1 VKNLIESI
9 GWKTEILRLLLQ
21 NDITTQSRWGEG
33 RVRGKGKY
41 MNDAFI
47 VSAARLPIGR
57 FGGALKDV
65 SDWDLGTIVI
75 AEALKRAGLRGDKI
89 DEVIMAH
96 GFRTGDLPANSSR
109 AVALRA
115 GIPIEIPQF
124 TINKACGGSLRAV
137 SLAAQII
144 RSGESDIIVAGGMES
159 MSRAAY
165 ILPKVRW
172 GSRLGNAQLIDQLVL
187 LDPISGYSLG
197 ETGENVAEL
206 YKISREDQDG
216 FALASQQKAEHAI
229 KSNRFKE
236 EIVAVPIPQ
245 GRGGPSVFDTDE
257 HPRFGTT
264 LEALSQ
270 LKPAFKKNGT
280 ITAGNASGLNDG
292 ASAAVV
298 MSRRKVKELGIHP
311 LVSIRSYASIGV
323 KPEIMGIGPI
333 PATKKALERSGLAL
347 KEIDLIELN
356 EAFAAQSLAV
366 IRELGMDMERVNVN
380 GGAIALGHPIS
391 ATGCILLTKIIY
403 EMKRRKSKF
412 GLVAMCIAG
421 GQGIAMIVENEPS

>member
-1 VKNLIESI
+1 MDDVL
-9 GWKTEILRLLLQ
+9 
-21 NDITTQSRWGEG
+21 
-33 RVRGKGKY
+33 
-41 MNDAFI
+41 I

-57 FGGALKDV
+57 FGGALREV
-65 SDWDLGTIVI
+65 SDWDLGTIAI
-75 AEALKRAGLRGDKI
+75 AEALKRAGLRGDEI

-115 GIPIEIPQF
+115 GIPIDIPQF

-144 RSGESDIIVAGGMES
+144 KSGESDIIVAGGMES

-172 GSRLGNAQLIDQLVL
+172 GSGLGHARLIDQLVL

-206 YKISREDQDG
+206 YKISREDQDR
-216 FALASQQKAEHAI
+216 FAFSSQQKAEHAI
-229 KSNRFKE
+229 KSNKFKE
-236 EIVAVPIPQ
+236 EIVGVQVPQTSRSPMI
-245 GRGGPSVFDTDE
+245 FDTDE

-264 LEALSQ
+264 LEELSK
-270 LKPAFKKNGT
+270 LKPAFKQNGT

-292 ASAAVV
+292 ASAVVV
-298 MSRRKVKELGIHP
+298 MSRKKVKALGIHP
-311 LVSIRSYASIGV
+311 LVSIRSYASVGV

-333 PATKKALERSGLAL
+333 PATKKVLERSGLAL
-347 KEIDLIELN
+347 KDIDLIELN
-356 EAFAAQSLAV
+356 EAFAAQSVAV
-366 IRELGMDMERVNVN
+366 IRELGMAMERVNVN

-403 EMKRRKSKF
+403 EMKTRKSQF
-412 GLVAMCIAG
+412 GLVTMCIAG

>member
-1 VKNLIESI
+1 
-9 GWKTEILRLLLQ
+9 
-21 NDITTQSRWGEG
+21 
-33 RVRGKGKY
+33 
-41 MNDAFI
+41 
-47 VSAARLPIGR
+47 
-57 FGGALKDV
+57 
-65 SDWDLGTIVI
+65 
-75 AEALKRAGLRGDKI
+75 
-89 DEVIMAH
+89 VIMAH

-137 SLAAQII
+137 SLAAQMIK
-144 RSGESDIIVAGGMES
+144 SGECDVIVAGGMES

-172 GSRLGNAQLIDQLVL
+172 GSRLGHARLIDQLIL

-206 YKISREDQDG
+206 YKISREDQDQ
-216 FALASQQKAEHAI
+216 FAFSSQQKAEHAI
-229 KSNRFKE
+229 KLNKFKE
-236 EIVAVPIPQ
+236 EIVGVQ
-245 GRGGPSVFDTDE
+245 VSQTRGFPMTFDTDE

-264 LEALSQ
+264 LEELSK
-270 LKPAFKKNGT
+270 LKPAFKQNGT
-280 ITAGNASGLNDG
+280 VTAGNASGLNDG
-292 ASAAVV
+292 ASAVVV
-298 MSRRKVKELGIHP
+298 MSREKVKALGIRP
-311 LVSIRSYASIGV
+311 LVSIRSYASVGV

-333 PATKKALERSGLAL
+333 PATKKVLEKSGLAL
-347 KEIDLIELN
+347 KDIDLIELN
-356 EAFAAQSLAV
+356 EAFAAQSVAV
-366 IRELGMDMERVNVN
+366 VRELGMDMEKVNVN

-403 EMKRRKSKF
+403 EMKRRKSQF
-412 GLVAMCIAG
+412 GLVTMCIAG

>member
-1 VKNLIESI
+1 MQ
-9 GWKTEILRLLLQ
+9 GFAR
-21 NDITTQSRWGEG
+21 NDKSRW
-33 RVRGKGKY
+33 KGGY
-41 MNDAFI
+41 ELNDVII

-57 FGGALKDV
+57 FGGSLREV

-75 AEALKRAGLRGDKI
+75 EAALKRAGLKGDEI

-96 GFRTGDLPANSSR
+96 GFRTGDLPANSAR

-115 GIPIEIPQF
+115 GIPIETPQF
-124 TINKACGGSLRAV
+124 TINKACGGSVRAI

-144 RSGESDIIVAGGMES
+144 KAGESDIIVAGGMES

-172 GSRLGNAQLIDQLVL
+172 GSRLGHARLVDQLVL

-206 YKISREDQDG
+206 YNISREDQDR
-216 FALASQQKAEHAI
+216 FAFLSQQKAEKAI

-236 EIVAVPIPQ
+236 EIVGVQIPPA
-245 GRGGPSVFDTDE
+245 GKSPVIFDTDE

-264 LEALSQ
+264 LEELSK
-270 LKPAFKKNGT
+270 LKPAFKEKGT

-292 ASAAVV
+292 ASAVVV
-298 MSRRKVKELGIHP
+298 MSRKKAREMGAQP
-311 LVSIRSYASIGV
+311 LVSIRSYASVGV
-323 KPEIMGIGPI
+323 RPEIMGIGPI
-333 PATKKALERSGLAL
+333 PATQKALQKAGLEL
-347 KEIDLIELN
+347 KDIDLIELN
-356 EAFAAQSLAV
+356 EAFAAQCLAV
-366 IRELGMDMERVNVN
+366 IRELGLDMEKINVN

-412 GLVAMCIAG
+412 GLVTMCIAG
-421 GQGIAMIVENEPS
+421 GQGIAMIVENEQM

>member
-1 VKNLIESI
+1 
-9 GWKTEILRLLLQ
+9 
-21 NDITTQSRWGEG
+21 
-33 RVRGKGKY
+33 
-41 MNDAFI
+41 MNDALI
-47 VSAARLPIGR
+47 ISAARLPIGR
-57 FGGALKDV
+57 FGGALKEV
-65 SDWDLGTIVI
+65 SDWDLGTIAI
-75 AEALKRAGLRGDKI
+75 AEAMKRAGLRGDEI

-109 AVALRA
+109 AVALKA

-124 TINKACGGSLRAV
+124 TINKACGGSLRAI

-144 RSGESDIIVAGGMES
+144 KAGESDIIVAGGMES

-172 GSRLGNAQLIDQLVL
+172 GSRLGHARLIDQLVL

-216 FALASQQKAEHAI
+216 FAFLSQQKAERAI
-229 KSNRFKE
+229 KSNKFKE
-236 EIVAVPIPQ
+236 EVVAVQVPQ
-245 GRGGPSVFDTDE
+245 TGRSPVIFDSDE

-264 LEALSQ
+264 LEELSK
-270 LKPAFKKNGT
+270 LKPAFRENGT

-292 ASAAVV
+292 ASAVVV
-298 MSRRKVKELGIHP
+298 MSRKKVKEMGIHP

-333 PATKKALERSGLAL
+333 PATQKALQKAGLEL
-347 KEIDLIELN
+347 KDIDLIELN
-356 EAFAAQSLAV
+356 EAFAAQCLAV
-366 IRELGMDMERVNVN
+366 IRELRFDMEKVNVN

-391 ATGCILLTKIIY
+391 ATGCILLTKIIH
-403 EMKRRKSKF
+403 EMKRRKSQF
-412 GLVAMCIAG
+412 GLVTMCIAG
-421 GQGIAMIVENEPS
+421 GQGIAMIVENEQK

>member
-1 VKNLIESI
+1 
-9 GWKTEILRLLLQ
+9 
-21 NDITTQSRWGEG
+21 
-33 RVRGKGKY
+33 

-65 SDWDLGTIVI
+65 SDWDLGTLVI
-75 AEALKRAGLRGDKI
+75 AEALKRAGLRGDQI

-137 SLAAQII
+137 SLAAQMIK
-144 RSGESDIIVAGGMES
+144 SGESDAIVAGGMES

-172 GSRLGNAQLIDQLVL
+172 GSRLGHAQLIDQLVL

-206 YKISREDQDG
+206 YKISREDQDQ
-216 FALASQQKAEHAI
+216 FAFLSQQNAERAI
-229 KSNRFKE
+229 KSNKFRD
-236 EIVAVPIPQ
+236 EIIGVPIPQ
-245 GRGGPSVFDTDE
+245 GRGGSSVFDTDE

-292 ASAAVV
+292 ASAVVV
-298 MSRRKVKELGIHP
+298 MSQRKVKELGIHP

-333 PATKKALERSGLAL
+333 PATKKVLDRSGLAL
-347 KEIDLIELN
+347 KDIGLIELN
-356 EAFAAQSLAV
+356 EAFAAQSIAV
-366 IRELGMDMERVNVN
+366 IRELRMDMERVNVN

-391 ATGCILLTKIIY
+391 ATGCILLTKIVY
-403 EMKRRKSKF
+403 EMKRRKSQF
-412 GLVAMCIAG
+412 GLVTMCIAG
-421 GQGIAMIVENEPS
+421 GQGIAMIVENEP

>member
-1 VKNLIESI
+1 L
-9 GWKTEILRLLLQ
+9 
-21 NDITTQSRWGEG
+21 ND
-33 RVRGKGKY
+33 VL
-41 MNDAFI
+41 I

-57 FGGALKDV
+57 FGGSLREV

-75 AEALKRAGLRGDKI
+75 AEALKRAGLKGNEV

-96 GFRTGDLPANSSR
+96 GFRTGDLPANSAR

-115 GIPIEIPQF
+115 GVPIETPQF
-124 TINKACGGSLRAV
+124 TINKACGGSVRAI

-144 RSGESDIIVAGGMES
+144 KAGESDIIVAGGMES

-172 GSRLGNAQLIDQLVL
+172 GSRLGHARLVDQLVL

-206 YKISREDQDG
+206 YHISREDQDR
-216 FALASQQKAEHAI
+216 FAFLSQQKAEKAI

-236 EIVAVPIPQ
+236 ETVGVQIPPA
-245 GRGGPSVFDTDE
+245 GKSSVIFDTDE

-264 LEALSQ
+264 LEELSK
-270 LKPAFKKNGT
+270 LKPAFKEKGT

-292 ASAAVV
+292 ASAVV
-298 MSRRKVKELGIHP
+298 LMSRKKAREMGIQP
-311 LVSIRSYASIGV
+311 LVSIRSYASVGV

-333 PATKKALERSGLAL
+333 PATQKALQKAGLEL
-347 KEIDLIELN
+347 KDIDLIELN
-356 EAFAAQSLAV
+356 EAFAAQCLAV
-366 IRELGMDMERVNVN
+366 IRELGLDMEKINVN

-412 GLVAMCIAG
+412 GLVTMCIAG
-421 GQGIAMIVENEPS
+421 GQGIAMIVENEQM

>member
-1 VKNLIESI
+1 
-9 GWKTEILRLLLQ
+9 
-21 NDITTQSRWGEG
+21 
-33 RVRGKGKY
+33 

-57 FGGALKDV
+57 FGGALREV
-65 SDWDLGTIVI
+65 SDWDLGTIAI
-75 AEALKRAGLRGDKI
+75 AEALKRGGLRGDEI

-137 SLAAQII
+137 SLAAQMIK
-144 RSGESDIIVAGGMES
+144 SGECDVIVAGGMES

-172 GSRLGNAQLIDQLVL
+172 GSRLGHARLIDQLIL

-206 YKISREDQDG
+206 YKISREDQDR
-216 FALASQQKAEHAI
+216 FAFSSQQKAKHAI
-229 KSNRFKE
+229 KSNKFKE
-236 EIVAVPIPQ
+236 EIVGVQVSQTSGSPVI
-245 GRGGPSVFDTDE
+245 FDTDE

-264 LEALSQ
+264 LEELSK
-270 LKPAFKKNGT
+270 LKPAFKQNGT

-292 ASAAVV
+292 ASAVVV
-298 MSRRKVKELGIHP
+298 MSREKVKALGIRP
-311 LVSIRSYASIGV
+311 LVSIRSYASVGV

-333 PATKKALERSGLAL
+333 PATKKVLEKSGLAL
-347 KEIDLIELN
+347 KDIDLIELN

-366 IRELGMDMERVNVN
+366 IRELSFDLEKVNVN

-391 ATGCILLTKIIY
+391 ATGGILLTKIIY
-403 EMKRRKSKF
+403 EMKRRKSQF
-412 GLVAMCIAG
+412 GLVTMCIAG
-421 GQGIAMIVENEPS
+421 GQGIAMIVENESS

>member
-1 VKNLIESI
+1 
-9 GWKTEILRLLLQ
+9 
-21 NDITTQSRWGEG
+21 
-33 RVRGKGKY
+33 
-41 MNDAFI
+41 MI

-57 FGGALKDV
+57 FGGSLKEV
-65 SDWDLGTIVI
+65 SDWDLGTIAI
-75 AEALKRAGLRGDKI
+75 AEAMRRAGLKGDEI

-96 GFRTGDLPANSSR
+96 GFRTGDLPANSAR
-109 AVALRA
+109 AIALKA
-115 GIPIEIPQF
+115 GVRIEIPQF

-144 RSGESDIIVAGGMES
+144 KAGEGDIIVAGGMES

-172 GSRLGNAQLIDQLVL
+172 GSRLGSAQLIDQLVL

-206 YKISREDQDG
+206 YKISREEQDQ
-216 FALASQQKAEHAI
+216 FAFLSQRKAENAI
-229 KSNRFKE
+229 KSNKFRQ
-236 EIVAVPIPQ
+236 EIEGVQVPQI
-245 GRGGPSVFDTDE
+245 GRAPAIFDTDE

-264 LEALSQ
+264 LEELSK
-270 LKPAFKKNGT
+270 LKPAFKQNGT

-292 ASAAVV
+292 ASAVVV
-298 MSRRKVKELGIHP
+298 MSRKKAKETGLHP
-311 LVSIRSYASIGV
+311 LVSIRSYASVGV

-333 PATKKALERSGLAL
+333 PATQKALQKAGLEL
-347 KEIDLIELN
+347 KDIDLIELN

-366 IRELGMDMERVNVN
+366 VRDLSLDMEKVNVN

-391 ATGCILLTKIIY
+391 ATGCILLTKIIH
-403 EMKRRKSKF
+403 EMKRRKSQF
-412 GLVAMCIAG
+412 GLVTMCIAG
-421 GQGIAMIVENEPS
+421 GQGIAMIVENE

>member
-1 VKNLIESI
+1 
-9 GWKTEILRLLLQ
+9 
-21 NDITTQSRWGEG
+21 
-33 RVRGKGKY
+33 

-47 VSAARLPIGR
+47 VSAVRLPIGR
-57 FGGALKDV
+57 FGGTLKEV

-75 AEALKRAGLRGDKI
+75 TKAVKRAGLKSDEI

-115 GIPIEIPQF
+115 GIPIEKPQF
-124 TINKACGGSLRAV
+124 TINKACGGSLRAI

-144 RSGESDIIVAGGMES
+144 KAGENDIIVAGGMES

-172 GSRLGNAQLIDQLVL
+172 GSRLGNAHLIDPLVL

-206 YKISREDQDG
+206 YKISREDQDR
-216 FALASQQKAEHAI
+216 FALLSQQKAERAI
-229 KSNRFKE
+229 KSNKFRE
-236 EIVAVPIPQ
+236 EIIPVQVPQ
-245 GRGGPSVFDTDE
+245 AGRSPLIFGTDE
-257 HPRFGTT
+257 HPRFGTK
-264 LEALSQ
+264 LEELSK
-270 LKPAFKKNGT
+270 LKPAFKQNGT

-298 MSRRKVKELGIHP
+298 VSREKAKEMGIRP
-311 LVSIRSYASIGV
+311 IVSIRSYASVGV
-323 KPEIMGIGPI
+323 KPELMGIGPI
-333 PATKKALERSGLAL
+333 PATKQALRKAGLEL
-347 KEIDLIELN
+347 KDIDLIELN

-366 IRELGMDMERVNVN
+366 IRELDMDMEKINVN

-391 ATGCILLTKIIY
+391 ATGCILLTKLTY
-403 EMKRRKSKF
+403 EMKRRNAQF
-412 GLVAMCIAG
+412 GLVTMCIAG
-421 GQGIAMIVENEPS
+421 GQGIAVIVENEE

>member
-1 VKNLIESI
+1 
-9 GWKTEILRLLLQ
+9 
-21 NDITTQSRWGEG
+21 
-33 RVRGKGKY
+33 

-47 VSAARLPIGR
+47 VSAVRLPIGR
-57 FGGALKDV
+57 FGGTLKEV

-75 AEALKRAGLRGDKI
+75 TKAVKRAGLKSDEI

-115 GIPIEIPQF
+115 GIPIEKPQF
-124 TINKACGGSLRAV
+124 TINKACGGSLRAI

-144 RSGESDIIVAGGMES
+144 KAGENDIIVAGGMES

-172 GSRLGNAQLIDQLVL
+172 GSRLGNAHLIDPLVL

-206 YKISREDQDG
+206 YKISREDQDR
-216 FALASQQKAEHAI
+216 FALLSQQKAERAI
-229 KSNRFKE
+229 KSNKFRE
-236 EIVAVPIPQ
+236 EIIPVQVPQ
-245 GRGGPSVFDTDE
+245 AGRSPLIFDTDE
-257 HPRFGTT
+257 HPRFGTK
-264 LEALSQ
+264 LEELSK
-270 LKPAFKKNGT
+270 LKPAFKQNGT

-298 MSRRKVKELGIHP
+298 VSREKAKEMGIRP
-311 LVSIRSYASIGV
+311 IVSIRSYASVGV
-323 KPEIMGIGPI
+323 KPELMGIGPI
-333 PATKKALERSGLAL
+333 PATKQALRKAGLEL
-347 KEIDLIELN
+347 KDIDLIELN

-366 IRELGMDMERVNVN
+366 IRELDMDMEKINVN

-391 ATGCILLTKIIY
+391 ATGCILLTKLTY
-403 EMKRRKSKF
+403 EMKRRNAQF
-412 GLVAMCIAG
+412 GLVTMCIAG
-421 GQGIAMIVENEPS
+421 GQGIAVIVENEE

>member
-1 VKNLIESI
+1 MRKEGYKL
-9 GWKTEILRLLLQ
+9 
-21 NDITTQSRWGEG
+21 ND
-33 RVRGKGKY
+33 VL
-41 MNDAFI
+41 I

-57 FGGALKDV
+57 FGGSLREV
-65 SDWDLGTIVI
+65 SDWDLGTIAI
-75 AEALKRAGLRGDKI
+75 AEAMKRAGLKGDEI

-115 GIPIEIPQF
+115 GVPIEIPQF

-144 RSGESDIIVAGGMES
+144 KAGEGDIIVAGGMES

-206 YKISREDQDG
+206 YKISREDQDR
-216 FALASQQKAEHAI
+216 FAFLSQQKAEKAI
-229 KSNRFKE
+229 KSNRFRE
-236 EIVAVPIPQ
+236 EIVAVQVPQ
-245 GRGGPSVFDTDE
+245 PGRAPVIFDTDE

-264 LEALSQ
+264 LEELSK
-270 LKPAFKKNGT
+270 LRPAFKQGGT
-280 ITAGNASGLNDG
+280 VTAGNASGLNDG
-292 ASAAVV
+292 ASAVVV
-298 MSRRKVKELGIHP
+298 MSQRKAREMGIHP

-323 KPEIMGIGPI
+323 RPDIMGIGPI
-333 PATKKALERSGLAL
+333 PATRKALQKAGLEL
-347 KEIDLIELN
+347 KDIDLIELN
-356 EAFAAQSLAV
+356 EAFSAQSLAV
-366 IRELGMDMERVNVN
+366 IRELSFDMEKVNVN

-391 ATGCILLTKIIY
+391 ATGCILLTKIIH
-403 EMKRRKSKF
+403 EMKRRKSQF
-412 GLVAMCIAG
+412 GLVTMCIAG
-421 GQGIAMIVENEPS
+421 GQGIAMIVENE

>member
-1 VKNLIESI
+1 LDDVL
-9 GWKTEILRLLLQ
+9 
-21 NDITTQSRWGEG
+21 
-33 RVRGKGKY
+33 
-41 MNDAFI
+41 I

-57 FGGALKDV
+57 FGGTLKEV

-75 AEALKRAGLRGDKI
+75 AEAMKRAGLKGNEI

-109 AVALRA
+109 AVALKA
-115 GIPIEIPQF
+115 GIPIEIPEF
-124 TINKACGGSLRAV
+124 TINKACGGSLRAI

-144 RSGESDIIVAGGMES
+144 RAGEGDIVVAGGMES

-172 GSRLGNAQLIDQLVL
+172 GSRLGNARLIDQLVL

-206 YKISREDQDG
+206 YKISREDQDR
-216 FALASQQKAEHAI
+216 FAFLSQQKAGNAI
-229 KSNRFKE
+229 KSNKFKE
-236 EIVAVPIPQ
+236 EIVPAQVPQP
-245 GRGGPSVFDTDE
+245 GRSPMIFDTDE

-264 LEALSQ
+264 LEELSK

-292 ASAAVV
+292 ASAVVV
-298 MSRRKVKELGIHP
+298 MSRKKAKEMGIPP
-311 LVSIRSYASIGV
+311 LVSIRSYASVGV
-323 KPEIMGIGPI
+323 KPEMMGIGPI
-333 PATKKALERSGLAL
+333 PATRKALQKAGLEL
-347 KEIDLIELN
+347 KDIDLIELN
-356 EAFAAQSLAV
+356 EAFAAQCLAV
-366 IRELGMDMERVNVN
+366 IKELSFDMEKVNVN

-391 ATGCILLTKIIY
+391 ATGCILLTKMIY
-403 EMKRRKSKF
+403 EMKRRKSRY
-412 GLVAMCIAG
+412 GLVTMCIAG
-421 GQGIAMIVENEPS
+421 GQGIAMIVENE

>member
-1 VKNLIESI
+1 
-9 GWKTEILRLLLQ
+9 
-21 NDITTQSRWGEG
+21 
-33 RVRGKGKY
+33 
-41 MNDAFI
+41 MNDALI
-47 VSAARLPIGR
+47 ISAARLPIGR
-57 FGGALKDV
+57 FGGALKEV
-65 SDWDLGTIVI
+65 SDWDLGTIAI
-75 AEALKRAGLRGDKI
+75 AEAMKRAGLRGDEI

-109 AVALRA
+109 AVALKA

-124 TINKACGGSLRAV
+124 TINKACGGSLRAI

-144 RSGESDIIVAGGMES
+144 KAGESDIIVAGGMES

-172 GSRLGNAQLIDQLVL
+172 GSRLGHARLIDQLVL
-187 LDPISGYSLG
+187 MDPISGYSLG

-216 FALASQQKAEHAI
+216 FAFLSQQKAERAI
-229 KSNRFKE
+229 KSNKFKE
-236 EIVAVPIPQ
+236 EVVAVQVPQ
-245 GRGGPSVFDTDE
+245 TGRSPVIFDSDE

-264 LEALSQ
+264 LEELSK
-270 LKPAFKKNGT
+270 LKPAFRENGT

-292 ASAAVV
+292 ASAVVV
-298 MSRRKVKELGIHP
+298 MSRKKVEEMGIHP

-333 PATKKALERSGLAL
+333 PATQKALQKAGLEL
-347 KEIDLIELN
+347 KDIDLIELN
-356 EAFAAQSLAV
+356 EAFAAQCLAV
-366 IRELGMDMERVNVN
+366 IRELRFDMEKVNVN

-391 ATGCILLTKIIY
+391 ATGCILLTKIIH
-403 EMKRRKSKF
+403 EMKRRKSQF
-412 GLVAMCIAG
+412 GLVTMCIAG
-421 GQGIAMIVENEPS
+421 GQGIAMIVENEQK

>member
-1 VKNLIESI
+1 L
-9 GWKTEILRLLLQ
+9 
-21 NDITTQSRWGEG
+21 ND
-33 RVRGKGKY
+33 VV
-41 MNDAFI
+41 I

-57 FGGALKDV
+57 FGGSLREV

-75 AEALKRAGLRGDKI
+75 AEAMKRAGLKGDQV

-109 AVALRA
+109 AVALKA
-115 GIPIEIPQF
+115 GIPVEIPEF
-124 TINKACGGSLRAV
+124 TINKACGGSLRAI

-144 RSGESDIIVAGGMES
+144 KAGEGNIIVSGGMES

-187 LDPISGYSLG
+187 IDPISGYSLG

-206 YKISREDQDG
+206 YKISREDQDR
-216 FALASQQKAEHAI
+216 FSLLSQQKAELAI
-229 KSNRFKE
+229 KSNKFRE
-236 EIVAVPIPQ
+236 EIVAAQVPQ
-245 GRGGPSVFDTDE
+245 TGRSSVIFDTDE

-264 LEALSQ
+264 LEELSK

-292 ASAAVV
+292 ASAVVV
-298 MSRRKVKELGIHP
+298 MSRKKAKEMGIPP

-333 PATKKALERSGLAL
+333 PATQKALQKTEL
-347 KEIDLIELN
+347 KLKDIDLIELN

-366 IRELGMDMERVNVN
+366 IRELNMDTEKVNVN

-403 EMKRRKSKF
+403 EMKRRKSQF
-412 GLVAMCIAG
+412 GLVTMCIAG
-421 GQGIAMIVENEPS
+421 GQGIAMVVENE

>member
-1 VKNLIESI
+1 
-9 GWKTEILRLLLQ
+9 
-21 NDITTQSRWGEG
+21 
-33 RVRGKGKY
+33 
-41 MNDAFI
+41 MNEAFI

-57 FGGALKDV
+57 FGGALKEV
-65 SDWDLGTIVI
+65 SDWDLGTMVI
-75 AEALKRAGLRGDKI
+75 AEALKRAGLRGGEI

-137 SLAAQII
+137 SLAAQMIK
-144 RSGESDIIVAGGMES
+144 SGESDIIVAGGMES

-172 GSRLGNAQLIDQLVL
+172 GSRLGHARLIDQLIL

-206 YKISREDQDG
+206 YKISREDQDR
-216 FALASQQKAEHAI
+216 FAFLSQQKSENAI
-229 KSNRFKE
+229 KGNRFKE
-236 EIVAVPIPQ
+236 EIIPVSVPQ
-245 GRGGPSVFDTDE
+245 GRGGSSLFDTDE

-292 ASAAVV
+292 AAAAVV
-298 MSRRKVKELGIHP
+298 MSRRKVRELGIHP
-311 LVSIRSYASIGV
+311 LASIRCYASVGV

-333 PATKKALERSGLAL
+333 PATRKVLERSGLAL
-347 KEIDLIELN
+347 QDIDLIELN
-356 EAFAAQSLAV
+356 EAFAAQSIAV
-366 IRELGMDMERVNVN
+366 IRELGMNMEKINVN

-403 EMKRRKSKF
+403 EMKKRKSQF
-412 GLVAMCIAG
+412 GLVTMCIAG

>member
-1 VKNLIESI
+1 MIKIY
-9 GWKTEILRLLLQ
+9 LRKEGVTL
-21 NDITTQSRWGEG
+21 ND
-33 RVRGKGKY
+33 VL
-41 MNDAFI
+41 I

-57 FGGALKDV
+57 FGGALKEV

-75 AEALKRAGLRGDKI
+75 AEALKRAGLRGNEV

-115 GIPIEIPQF
+115 GIQIEIPQF

-144 RSGESDIIVAGGMES
+144 KAGESDIIVAGGMES

-172 GSRLGNAQLIDQLVL
+172 GSRLGHARLIDQLVL
-187 LDPISGYSLG
+187 LDPISGFSLG

-216 FALASQQKAEHAI
+216 FAFSSQQKAERAI
-229 KSNRFKE
+229 KSNKFKE
-236 EIVAVPIPQ
+236 EIVAVQVPQ
-245 GRGGPSVFDTDE
+245 TGRSSVIFDSDE

-264 LEALSQ
+264 LEELSK
-270 LKPAFKKNGT
+270 LKPAFKQNGT

-292 ASAAVV
+292 ASAVVV
-298 MSRRKVKELGIHP
+298 MSRKKAKEMGIHP

-333 PATKKALERSGLAL
+333 PATQKALQKAGLEL
-347 KEIDLIELN
+347 KDIDLIELN
-356 EAFAAQSLAV
+356 EAFAAQCLAV
-366 IRELGMDMERVNVN
+366 IRELRFDMEKVNVN

-391 ATGCILLTKIIY
+391 ATGCILLTKIIH
-403 EMKRRKSKF
+403 EIKRRKSQF
-412 GLVAMCIAG
+412 GLVTMCIAG
-421 GQGIAMIVENEPS
+421 GQGIAMIVENEER

>member
-1 VKNLIESI
+1 
-9 GWKTEILRLLLQ
+9 
-21 NDITTQSRWGEG
+21 
-33 RVRGKGKY
+33 
-41 MNDAFI
+41 MNDALI
-47 VSAARLPIGR
+47 ISAARLPIGR
-57 FGGALKDV
+57 FGGALKEV
-65 SDWDLGTIVI
+65 SDWDLGTIAI
-75 AEALKRAGLRGDKI
+75 AEAMKRAGLRGDEI

-109 AVALRA
+109 AVALKA

-124 TINKACGGSLRAV
+124 TINKACGGSLRAI

-144 RSGESDIIVAGGMES
+144 KAGESDIIVAGGMES

-172 GSRLGNAQLIDQLVL
+172 GSRLGHARLIDQLVL

-216 FALASQQKAEHAI
+216 FAFLSQQKAERAI
-229 KSNRFKE
+229 RSNKFKE
-236 EIVAVPIPQ
+236 EIVAVQVPQ
-245 GRGGPSVFDTDE
+245 TGRSPVIFDSDE

-264 LEALSQ
+264 LEELSK
-270 LKPAFKKNGT
+270 LKPAFRENGT

-292 ASAAVV
+292 ASAVVV
-298 MSRRKVKELGIHP
+298 MSRKKVKEMGIHP

-333 PATKKALERSGLAL
+333 PATQKALQKAGLEL
-347 KEIDLIELN
+347 KDIDLIELN
-356 EAFAAQSLAV
+356 EAFAAQCLAV
-366 IRELGMDMERVNVN
+366 IRELRFDMEKVNVN

-391 ATGCILLTKIIY
+391 ATGCILLTKIIH
-403 EMKRRKSKF
+403 EMKRRKSQF
-412 GLVAMCIAG
+412 GLVTMCIAG
-421 GQGIAMIVENEPS
+421 GQGIAMIVENEQK

>member
-1 VKNLIESI
+1 
-9 GWKTEILRLLLQ
+9 
-21 NDITTQSRWGEG
+21 
-33 RVRGKGKY
+33 
-41 MNDAFI
+41 MNDVLI

-57 FGGALKDV
+57 FGGSLREV
-65 SDWDLGTIVI
+65 SDWDLGTIAI
-75 AEALKRAGLRGDKI
+75 AEAMKRAGLKGDEI

-109 AVALRA
+109 AVALKA

-124 TINKACGGSLRAV
+124 TINKACGGSLRAI
-137 SLAAQII
+137 SLAGQII
-144 RSGESDIIVAGGMES
+144 KTGESDIIVAGGMES

-172 GSRLGNAQLIDQLVL
+172 GSRLGHARLIDQLVL

-206 YKISREDQDG
+206 YKISREDQDQ
-216 FALASQQKAEHAI
+216 FAFLSQQRAEDAI
-229 KSNRFKE
+229 KSNKFRE
-236 EIVAVPIPQ
+236 EIVAVQVPQ
-245 GRGGPSVFDTDE
+245 TGRSPVIFDTDE

-264 LEALSQ
+264 LEELSK
-270 LKPAFKKNGT
+270 LKPAFKQNGT

-292 ASAAVV
+292 ASAVVV
-298 MSRRKVKELGIHP
+298 MSRKKAKEMGIRP
-311 LVSIRSYASIGV
+311 LVSIRSYASVGV

-333 PATKKALERSGLAL
+333 PATQKALQKAELEL
-347 KEIDLIELN
+347 KDIDLIELN

-366 IRELGMDMERVNVN
+366 IRKLNFDMEKVNVN

-391 ATGCILLTKIIY
+391 ATGCILMTKIIH
-403 EMKRRKSKF
+403 EMKRRKSQF
-412 GLVAMCIAG
+412 GLVTMCIAG
-421 GQGIAMIVENEPS
+421 GQGIAMIVENEQTED

>member
-1 VKNLIESI
+1 LAK
-9 GWKTEILRLLLQ
+9 
-21 NDITTQSRWGEG
+21 
-33 RVRGKGKY
+33 KGKY

-47 VSAARLPIGR
+47 VSAARLPVGK
-57 FGGALKDV
+57 FGGALKEV
-65 SDWDLGTIVI
+65 SDWDLGTIAI
-75 AEALKRAGLRGDKI
+75 AEALKRAGLRGDQI

-124 TINKACGGSLRAV
+124 TINKACGGGLRAV
-137 SLAAQII
+137 SLAAQMIK
-144 RSGESDIIVAGGMES
+144 SGESDIIVAGGMES
-159 MSRAAY
+159 MSRAAF
-165 ILPKVRW
+165 LLTKARW
-172 GSRLGNAQLIDQLVL
+172 GYRLGHGQLIDPLVL
-187 LDPISGYSLG
+187 FDPISGYSLG

-206 YKISREDQDG
+206 YRISREEQDR
-216 FALASQQKAEHAI
+216 FAFLSQQKAERAI

-236 EIVAVPIPQ
+236 EIIAVPVPQ
-245 GRGGPSVFDTDE
+245 GRGGSSVFDTDE

-270 LKPAFKKNGT
+270 LKPVFKKNGT

-292 ASAAVV
+292 ASAVVV
-298 MSRRKVKELGIHP
+298 MSRRKVEELGIHP

-333 PATKKALERSGLAL
+333 PVTKKILEGSGLAL
-347 KEIDLIELN
+347 KDFDLIELN
-356 EAFAAQSLAV
+356 EAFAAQSIAV

-403 EMKRRKSKF
+403 EMKRRKSEF
-412 GLVAMCIAG
+412 GLVTMCVAG
-421 GQGIAMIVENEPS
+421 GQGIAMIVENEP